1 MDDLKNALKEN
12 LEYYK
17 NQEKIIIGILSTL
30 PKGRIKEKKING
42 DSYYYLQ
49 YRKGKKI
56 IDKYVGKNYP
66 KDIAKK
72 IEQRKKLEDQL
83 KEVRK
88 AIKLL
93 SKNNKENDVNL
104 IEPAKKIFE
113 KLSKE
118 KLWEEGFEI
127 IGSWCFILYQKY
139 LDFPKYPLKTDDLD
153 ILIPL
158 PYKGKI
164 FDISSF
170 FKSLGFSENFNPDGS
185 IFYTL
190 PNLKVEFLSPEKR
203 KKEFANYIK
212 ELRIYPQQLRYLEIL
227 LSDPIILKIGRGIKV
242 KVPSPSSFF
251 LHKLLIAGKR
261 REKGKGEK
269 DIKQAIYTGKYI
281 LINEKEKLVGM
292 FGKLPKARKSKIL
305 NALKKSE
312 NLFILEQET
321 IRELIK
327 ILSS

>member
-104 IEPAKKIFE
+104 IEPAKKILE

>member
-1 MDDLKNALKEN
+1 MDDLKNVLKEN

-56 IDKYVGKNYP
+56 IDKYLGKNYP
-66 KDIAKK
+66 EEISKQIK
-72 IEQRKKLEDQL
+72 QRKKLEDEL

-93 SKNNKENDVNL
+93 SKNNKESDVNL

-127 IGSWCFILYQKY
+127 IGSWCFMLYQKY

-203 KKEFANYIK
+203 KNEFADYIK
-212 ELRIYPQQLRYLEIL
+212 ELKISPQQLRYLEIL
-227 LSDPIILKIGRGIKV
+227 LSDPITLKIGRGIKV

-261 REKGKGEK
+261 RGKGKREK

-312 NLFILEQET
+312 NLLVSEQET

-327 ILSS
+327 ILSP